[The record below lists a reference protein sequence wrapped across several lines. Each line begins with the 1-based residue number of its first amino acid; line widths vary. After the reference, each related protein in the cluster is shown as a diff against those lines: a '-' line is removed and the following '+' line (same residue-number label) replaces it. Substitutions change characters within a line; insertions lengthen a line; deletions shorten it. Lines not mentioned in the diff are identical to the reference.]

1 MAEPAISPVAH
12 TTGPLVDKPPSVPS
26 AALPRIEWLAIIV
39 LCAAKLLLHIFT
51 SVQRY
56 GYFRDE
62 LYYLDLGRHL
72 AFGYVDCAPLV
83 ALYARV
89 ALLLGGSLA
98 ALRIL
103 PALAGTALIALS
115 ILIAR
120 ELSGPFKPAF
130 GLSGEPSRY
139 AQWLTGITVLL
150 CPGFLVMDSFLSMN
164 AFEPLFW
171 MAGAWALARFL
182 RTGNSRLWIVFG
194 VCIGLGLENKHSAAF
209 FAVAVVI
216 AVLLTRHRREFLKP
230 WIWIGIAVAFALFAP
245 NLIWQIRHHFPT
257 LEDLENVRRTHKDIV
272 LGPGAFI
279 ARQIL
284 DLHPILFPVWLTGV
298 LWTLW
303 SRRWRVLGLTF
314 VVFFVM
320 MELMHGKEYY
330 LFPAYPM
337 MLAAG
342 SVCIAGWLNRFKR
355 PALATTLRAAI
366 LTVII
371 LAMAAFVPM
380 STWMLSPENYL
391 AYARAIGFM
400 PKNIETHQQS
410 ILPQPM
416 ADQFGWP
423 ELVAQTAAIYNSLP
437 PAQRAHT
444 ALLTGN
450 YGEAGAIDLF
460 GPRYGLPHAIS
471 GHQNYWYWGP
481 GATDY
486 TNLIVFEWDLSDVKK
501 ACQSWQAFP
510 HYSKYGMAEENSPI
524 YLCRGA
530 RFNLQKEWAHFK
542 HWN

>member
-1 MAEPAISPVAH
+1 MAQPAVSQPRPAQ
-12 TTGPLVDKPPSVPS
+12 TAPAT
-26 AALPRIEWLAIIV
+26 LPDIEWLALII

-83 ALYARV
+83 AVYARI
-89 ALLLGGSLA
+89 ALALGGSLA

-103 PALAGTALIALS
+103 PALAGAALVALS

-120 ELSGPFKPAF
+120 ELG
-130 GLSGEPSRY
+130 GRCY
-139 AQWLTGITVLL
+139 AQWLTGIAVLL

-171 MAGAWALARFL
+171 MAAAWALARLL
-182 RTGNSRLWIVFG
+182 RTVNSRLWIVFG
-194 VCIGLGLENKHSAAF
+194 AAIGLGIENKHSAAF
-209 FAVAVVI
+209 FAVSVI
-216 AVLLTRHRREFLKP
+216 IALLLTRHRREFLKP

-257 LEDLENVRRTHKDIV
+257 LEDLENVRRTHKNII

-284 DLHPILFPVWLTGV
+284 DLHPILFPVWLAGV

-303 SRRWRVLGLTF
+303 TRRWRVLGLTF
-314 VVFFVM
+314 VVIFVM

-342 SVCIAGWLNRFKR
+342 SVCIAGWLSRFRR
-355 PALATTLRAAI
+355 PALRITLRAAI
-366 LTVII
+366 LTIVI
-371 LAMAAFVPM
+371 LTMAAFVPV

-391 AYARAIGFM
+391 AYAKAIGFM
-400 PKNIETHQQS
+400 PKKIETHEQS
-410 ILPQPM
+410 LLPQPI

-423 ELVAQTAAIYNSLP
+423 QMVSEIATIYNSLP
-437 PAQRAHT
+437 PEERART
-444 ALLTGN
+444 GIFAGN

-460 GPRYGLPHAIS
+460 GPKYGLPHAIS

-481 GATDY
+481 GTKQYSNFIA
-486 TNLIVFEWDLSDVKK
+486 LESSEHDVQRD
-501 ACQSWQAFP
+501 CDSYYAFP
-510 HYSKYGMAEENSPI
+510 YSSKYGMAEENTPI
-524 YLCRGA
+524 YLCLGI
-530 RFNLQKEWAHFK
+530 RFNMQQHWSRFK

>member
-1 MAEPAISPVAH
+1 MAQPAVSQPRPATSQI
-12 TTGPLVDKPPSVPS
+12 T
-26 AALPRIEWLAIIV
+26 LPRIEWLALIV

-83 ALYARV
+83 AVYARI

-98 ALRIL
+98 ALRTL
-103 PALAGTALIALS
+103 PALAGTALVALS

-120 ELSGPFKPAF
+120 ELG
-130 GLSGEPSRY
+130 GRRY
-139 AQWLTGITVLL
+139 AQWLTGIAVLL
-150 CPGFLVMDSFLSMN
+150 CPGILVMDSFLSMN

-171 MAGAWALARFL
+171 MAGAWAVARFL
-182 RTGNSRLWIVFG
+182 RTGNSHLWIVFG
-194 VCIGLGLENKHSAAF
+194 VCIGLGIENKHSAAF
-209 FAVAVVI
+209 FAVAAVI
-216 AVLLTRHRREFLKP
+216 ALLLTRHRSEFLKP

-257 LEDLENVRRTHKDIV
+257 LEDLENVRRTHKDII
-272 LGPGAFI
+272 LGPGAFV

-303 SRRWRVLGLTF
+303 SRRWRLLGLTF
-314 VVFFVM
+314 VVLFVM

-330 LFPAYPM
+330 LFPIYPM
-337 MLAAG
+337 MFAAG
-342 SVCIAGWLNRFKR
+342 SVAIAQWLSRFRKLT
-355 PALATTLRAAI
+355 LATTLRTAI
-366 LTVII
+366 LTVVV
-371 LAMAAFVPM
+371 LAMTATVPV

-391 AYARAIGFM
+391 AYARAIGST
-400 PKNIETHQQS
+400 PKKIETRQQS
-410 ILPQPM
+410 ILPQAM
-416 ADQFGWP
+416 ADQFGWR
-423 ELVAQTAAIYNSLP
+423 EMVAQTAAIYNALP
-437 PAQRAHT
+437 PEERAQT
-444 ALLTGN
+444 GLLTGN

-460 GPRYGLPHAIS
+460 GPKYGLPRAIS

-481 GATDY
+481 GTTHY
-486 TNLIVFEWDLSDVKK
+486 TNFILYEWDLSDVEK

-510 HYSKYGMAEENSPI
+510 HYSKYGMGEENTPI
-524 YLCRGA
+524 YLCMGA
-530 RFNLQKEWAHFK
+530 RFDLGKHWDRWK

>member
-1 MAEPAISPVAH
+1 MAEPAASPISLASGTPVKSSSS
-12 TTGPLVDKPPSVPS
+12 TRWTERYLSVGS
-26 AALPRIEWLAIIV
+26 LPRIEWLAIIV

-83 ALYARV
+83 ALYARA
-89 ALLLGGSLA
+89 ALFLGGSLA

-103 PALAGTALIALS
+103 PALAGTVLVALS

-120 ELSGPFKPAF
+120 ELG
-130 GLSGEPSRY
+130 GRRY
-139 AQWLTGITVLL
+139 AQWLTGIAVLL
-150 CPGFLVMDSFLSMN
+150 SPGFLVMDSFLSMN

-171 MAGAWALARFL
+171 MAGAWAVARFL

-194 VCIGLGLENKHSAAF
+194 LCIGLGLENKHSAAF
-209 FAVAVVI
+209 FAIAVVI

-257 LEDLENVRRTHKDIV
+257 LVDLDNVRRTHKNIV
-272 LGPGAFI
+272 LGPGAFV

-303 SRRWRVLGLTF
+303 SHRWRVLGLTF

-320 MELMHGKEYY
+320 MALMHGKEYY

-342 SVCIAGWLNRFKR
+342 SVAIAHWLTRFQK
-355 PALATTLRAAI
+355 PALAITLRAAI
-366 LTVII
+366 LTVVI
-371 LAMAAFVPM
+371 LAMAAFVPA
-380 STWMLSPENYL
+380 STWMLSPEHYL
-391 AYARAIGFM
+391 AYAHAIGFM
-400 PKNIETHQQS
+400 PKKIETHQQS
-410 ILPQPM
+410 LLPQPM

-437 PAQRAHT
+437 PDQRAHT

-481 GATDY
+481 GTTDY

-501 ACQSWQAFP
+501 ACQSWQAYP
-510 HYSKYGMAEENSPI
+510 HYSKYGMAEENTPI
-524 YLCRGA
+524 YLCLGA
-530 RFNLQKEWAHFK
+530 RFNLQKEWSHFK

>member
-1 MAEPAISPVAH
+1 MAYSAVSPATSSEAASP
-12 TTGPLVDKPPSVPS
+12 T
-26 AALPRIEWLAIIV
+26 LPRIEWLALIV

-83 ALYARV
+83 ALYARA

-103 PALAGTALIALS
+103 PAFAGAALVALS

-120 ELSGPFKPAF
+120 ELG
-130 GLSGEPSRY
+130 GRRY
-139 AQWLTGITVLL
+139 AQWLTGIAVLL
-150 CPGFLVMDSFLSMN
+150 SPGFLIMDSFLSMN

-171 MAGAWALARFL
+171 MAAALALARFL
-182 RTGNSRLWIVFG
+182 RTGNSRLWIIFG
-194 VCIGLGLENKHSAAF
+194 ICIGLGLENKHSAAF
-209 FAVAVVI
+209 FALAVVI
-216 AVLLTRHRREFLKP
+216 AVLLTHHRREFLKP
-230 WIWIGIAVAFALFAP
+230 WIWIGIAVALALFAP

-257 LEDLENVRRTHKDIV
+257 LEDLQNVRRTHKDII
-272 LGPGAFI
+272 LGPGAFL

-298 LWTLW
+298 LWTLY

-314 VVFFVM
+314 VAFFVI

-342 SVCIAGWLNRFKR
+342 SVAIANWLARFKK
-355 PALATTLRAAI
+355 PALATTLRAGI
-366 LTVII
+366 LTIVI
-371 LAMAAFVPM
+371 LTMAATVPV
-380 STWMLSPENYL
+380 STWMLSPEHYL

-437 PAQRAHT
+437 PDQRAHT

-450 YGEAGAIDLF
+450 YGEAGAIDLW
-460 GPRYGLPHAIS
+460 GARYGLPHAIS

-481 GATDY
+481 GATHY
-486 TNLIVFEWDLSDVKK
+486 TNLILFEWNLQDVKDS
-501 ACQSWQAFP
+501 CRSYQAFP
-510 HYSKYGMAEENSPI
+510 HESKYGMAEENTPI
-524 YLCRGA
+524 YLCLGV
-530 RFNLQKEWAHFK
+530 RFNLQKEWSHFK

>member
-1 MAEPAISPVAH
+1 
-12 TTGPLVDKPPSVPS
+12 
-26 AALPRIEWLAIIV
+26 
-39 LCAAKLLLHIFT
+39 
-51 SVQRY
+51 
-56 GYFRDE
+56 
-62 LYYLDLGRHL
+62 
-72 AFGYVDCAPLV
+72 
-83 ALYARV
+83 
-89 ALLLGGSLA
+89 
-98 ALRIL
+98 
-103 PALAGTALIALS
+103 
-115 ILIAR
+115 
-120 ELSGPFKPAF
+120 
-130 GLSGEPSRY
+130 
-139 AQWLTGITVLL
+139 
-150 CPGFLVMDSFLSMN
+150 MN

-171 MAGAWALARFL
+171 MAAALALVRFL
-182 RTGNSRLWIVFG
+182 RNGNSRLWIVFG
-194 VCIGLGLENKHSAAF
+194 LCIGLGLENKHSAAF
-209 FAVAVVI
+209 FAIAVVI

-245 NLIWQIRHHFPT
+245 NFIWQIRHHFPT
-257 LEDLENVRRTHKDIV
+257 LQDLENVRRTHKNII

-284 DLHPILFPVWLTGV
+284 DLHPILFPVWLTGA

-303 SRRWRVLGLTF
+303 SHRWRVLGLTF

-320 MELMHGKEYY
+320 MALMHGKEYY

-342 SVCIAGWLNRFKR
+342 SVAIAGGLSRVRK
-355 PALATTLRAAI
+355 PALRTSLRTAVMI
-366 LTVII
+366 VVI
-371 LAMAAFVPM
+371 LAMAAFVPA

-400 PKNIETHQQS
+400 PKKMETHQQS
-410 ILPQPM
+410 LLPQPM

-481 GATDY
+481 GTKQY
-486 TNLIVFEWDLSDVKK
+486 SNLIALESNERDMQKYCDSYR
-501 ACQSWQAFP
+501 AYP
-510 HYSKYGMAEENSPI
+510 HYSKYGMAEENTPI
-524 YLCRGA
+524 YLCLGV
-530 RFNLQKEWAHFK
+530 RFNLQKEWSHLK

>member
-1 MAEPAISPVAH
+1 MAQ
-12 TTGPLVDKPPSVPS
+12 S
-26 AALPRIEWLAIIV
+26 AVSQPQRATAQITLPRVEWLAIAV

-83 ALYARV
+83 AVYARI
-89 ALLLGGSLA
+89 ALALGGSLA

-103 PALAGTALIALS
+103 PALAGTALVALS

-120 ELSGPFKPAF
+120 ELG
-130 GLSGEPSRY
+130 GRRY
-139 AQWLTGITVLL
+139 AQWLTGIAVLL

-171 MAGAWALARFL
+171 MAGAWAVARFL

-194 VCIGLGLENKHSAAF
+194 AAIGLGLENKHSAAF
-209 FAVAVVI
+209 FALAVVI
-216 AVLLTRHRREFLKP
+216 ALLLTRHRREFLKP
-230 WIWIGIAVAFALFAP
+230 WIWIGIALAFALFAP

-257 LEDLENVRRTHKDIV
+257 LEDLENVRRAHKNII

-284 DLHPILFPVWLTGV
+284 DLHPILFPVWLIGI

-303 SRRWRVLGLTF
+303 TRRWRVLGLTF

-330 LFPAYPM
+330 IFPAYPL

-342 SVCIAGWLNRFKR
+342 SVAIAGWLSRIHK
-355 PALATTLRAAI
+355 PALRTTLRAGI
-366 LTVII
+366 LTIVI
-371 LAMAAFVPM
+371 LAMAAFVPV

-391 AYARAIGFM
+391 AYAKTIGFM
-400 PKNIETHQQS
+400 PKKIETHEQS
-410 ILPQPM
+410 LLPQTI

-423 ELVAQTAAIYNSLP
+423 KMVSKIAAIYNSLP
-437 PAQRAHT
+437 PDQRAQT
-444 ALLTGN
+444 GIFAGN
-450 YGEAGAIDLF
+450 YGEAGAVDLF
-460 GPRYGLPHAIS
+460 GPKYGLPHAIS

-481 GATDY
+481 GTKQY
-486 TNLIVFEWDLSDVKK
+486 TNFVALESNERDMKK
-501 ACQSWQAFP
+501 YCTSYYAFP
-510 HYSKYGMAEENSPI
+510 YSSKYGMGEENTPI
-524 YLCRGA
+524 YLCMGIRI
-530 RFNLQKEWAHFK
+530 NLQQNWSHFK

>member
-1 MAEPAISPVAH
+1 MARSAVSPAA
-12 TTGPLVDKPPSVPS
+12 LVEVQP
-26 AALPRIEWLAIIV
+26 AALPRVEWIALAV

-83 ALYARV
+83 AVYARV

-103 PALAGTALIALS
+103 PALAGTALVALS

-120 ELSGPFKPAF
+120 ELGGPLKPAS

-139 AQWLTGITVLL
+139 AQWLTGIAVLL
-150 CPGFLVMDSFLSMN
+150 SPGFLIMDSFLSMN

-171 MAGAWALARFL
+171 MAGAWAVARFL
-182 RTGNSRLWIVFG
+182 RTGNSRLWVVFG
-194 VCIGLGLENKHSAAF
+194 ICIGLGIENKHSAAF
-209 FAVAVVI
+209 FAISVVI
-216 AVLLTRHRREFLKP
+216 ALLLTRHRREFLKP
-230 WIWIGIAVAFALFAP
+230 WIWIGIAAALALFAP

-257 LEDLENVRRTHKDIV
+257 LEDLENVRRTHKDII

-284 DLHPILFPVWLTGV
+284 DMHPILFPVWLTGV
-298 LWTLW
+298 VWTLW
-303 SRRWRVLGLTF
+303 SRRWRVLGLAF
-314 VVFFVM
+314 LVIFVM

-330 LFPAYPM
+330 LFPAYPI

-342 SVCIAGWLNRFKR
+342 SVAIAHWLAGFRK
-355 PALATTLRAAI
+355 PAVATTLRSAI
-366 LTVII
+366 LVIVI
-371 LAMAAFVPM
+371 LAMAAFVPV

-391 AYARAIGFM
+391 AYARAIGFA
-400 PKNIETHQQS
+400 PKKIETRQQS
-410 ILPQPM
+410 LLPQAI

-423 ELVAQTAAIYNSLP
+423 EMVAQTAAIYNSLP
-437 PAQRAHT
+437 PAQRAQT
-444 ALLTGN
+444 GLLTGN

-460 GPRYGLPHAIS
+460 GPKYGLPHAIS

-481 GATDY
+481 GTTHY
-486 TNLIVFEWDLSDVKK
+486 TNFILYEWNQSDVEK

-510 HYSKYGMAEENSPI
+510 HDEKYGMGEENTPI
-524 YLCRGA
+524 YLCMGA
-530 RFNLQKEWAHFK
+530 RFDLWK
-542 HWN
+542 HWNRWKHWN

>member
-1 MAEPAISPVAH
+1 MAQSAVSQPRPSTEQPVM
-12 TTGPLVDKPPSVPS
+12 
-26 AALPRIEWLAIIV
+26 LPRIEWLALVV
-39 LCAAKLLLHIFT
+39 LCVAKLLLHLFT

-83 ALYARV
+83 AVYARI

-103 PALAGTALIALS
+103 PALAGTALVALS

-120 ELSGPFKPAF
+120 ELG
-130 GLSGEPSRY
+130 GRRY

-171 MAGAWALARFL
+171 MAGAWAVARFL
-182 RTGNSRLWIVFG
+182 RTGNSRLWVAFG
-194 VCIGLGLENKHSAAF
+194 AAIGLGLENKHSAAF
-209 FAVAVVI
+209 FAVSVVI
-216 AVLLTRHRREFLKP
+216 ALLLTRHRREFLKP
-230 WIWIGIAVAFALFAP
+230 WIWIGIAVAFAIFAP
-245 NLIWQIRHHFPT
+245 NLIWQIRHNFPT
-257 LEDLENVRRTHKDIV
+257 LQDLENVRRTHKNII
-272 LGPGAFI
+272 LGPGTFI

-284 DLHPILFPVWLTGV
+284 DLHPILFPVWLIGV

-303 SRRWRVLGLTF
+303 SRRWRLLGLTF
-314 VVFFVM
+314 VVFFIM

-337 MLAAG
+337 MLATG
-342 SVCIAGWLNRFKR
+342 SVAIAGWLSRLQKPVFR
-355 PALATTLRAAI
+355 TTLRAAI
-366 LTVII
+366 LTIVI
-371 LAMAAFVPM
+371 LATAAFVPV

-391 AYARAIGFM
+391 AYAKAIGFI
-400 PKNIETHQQS
+400 PKKMETQQQS
-410 ILPQPM
+410 LLPQPI

-423 ELVAQTAAIYNSLP
+423 ELVAQTAAIYDALP
-437 PAQRAHT
+437 PDQRAQT
-444 ALLTGN
+444 GLLTGN

-460 GPRYGLPHAIS
+460 GPKYGLPHAIS

-481 GATDY
+481 GTTHYANFILY
-486 TNLIVFEWDLSDVKK
+486 EWDRSDVEQS
-501 ACQSWQAFP
+501 CQSWQAFP
-510 HYSKYGMAEENSPI
+510 HYSKYGMGEENTPI
-524 YLCRGA
+524 YLCMGA
-530 RFNLQKEWAHFK
+530 RFNLWKHWADWK